1 MTHPLSTA
9 NLLALAATASTE
21 PDHHH
26 VEAAYQAAQA
36 IDLLTDDGSTRP
48 DFDYDLAA
56 DVAALRMALAAASS
70 LAGRLAEHDH
80 PALPDFLHRI
90 VGHYASNFDAF
101 LADQERNADALTP

>member
-1 MTHPLSTA
+1 MTHPLATA

-36 IDLLTDDGSTRP
+36 IDLLTDDGSTGP

-56 DVAALRMALAAASS
+56 DVAALRMALAAALS

-80 PALPDFLHRI
+80 PALLTSYGRI
-90 VGHYASNFDAF
+90 NDLYEHSPRMGETA
-101 LADQERNADALTP
+101 